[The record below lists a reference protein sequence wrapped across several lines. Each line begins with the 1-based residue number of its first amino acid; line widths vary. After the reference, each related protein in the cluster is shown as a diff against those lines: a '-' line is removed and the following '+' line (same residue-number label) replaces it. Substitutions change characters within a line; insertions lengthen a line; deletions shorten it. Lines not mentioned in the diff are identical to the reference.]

1 MCYTV
6 FLLYFDQVQCEIK
19 NSALEL
25 DNVLKISSF
34 STDLT
39 QKDGLSLMKNLTW
52 VLNKTLEDYDKALR
66 PDFFGPP
73 LEVNLTFH
81 IEGIPHIS
89 EVDMEIKVDFYLRQ
103 QWIDHRLKFEFPEH
117 LEYIPLTEDFGSR
130 IWFPDTF
137 FQNEKDSFVHSAT
150 VNNVFFRWYPNGR
163 ILMSRRMTL
172 TASCPMDLTNFPMD
186 YQECGIHTSSYG
198 LADHVVK
205 YDWESERSSIHFG
218 PYSLALLQN
227 FRLVGYRQRK
237 TVEEFSTGNY
247 TTLICEFLLSRAISY
262 YLIEVYIPSAL
273 VVIISWFA
281 FWMGREASSER
292 MALGVTSVL
301 TITTLLLSTH
311 SNSPKIS
318 YIKAIDV
325 YAGVCFVMVFTSMLQ
340 SALIG
345 YLLKKAKRYDERC
358 NKYNAE
364 QPVVNGQGN
373 RDSLSIESTILTTPP
388 SVSRVFDGPYEM
400 TTVGRE
406 NQPKKE
412 IAVAQKAITKCD
424 VWSRVI
430 FPGIFAI
437 FNGVYW
443 FYYLNA
449 SAPKNTSAWVT
460 IIKAFHNTRW

>member
-1 MCYTV
+1 MERTG
-6 FLLYFDQVQCEIK
+6 IMK
-19 NSALEL
+19 M
-25 DNVLKISSF
+25 
-34 STDLT
+34 STFNELT
-39 QKDGLSLMKNLTW
+39 QQESLSLLRNLTQI
-52 VLNKTLEDYDKALR
+52 LKKTLEHYDKDLR

-103 QWIDHRLKFEFPEH
+103 QWIDHRLKFEFPQDDD
-117 LEYIPLTEDFGSR
+117 LECIPLTEQFGSK

-137 FQNEKDSFVHSAT
+137 FQNEKDSFVHAAT

-186 YQECGIHTSSYG
+186 HQVCGIHTSSYG
-198 LADHVVK
+198 LPDHAVK
-205 YDWESERSSIHFG
+205 YDWESERSSVHFG
-218 PYSLALLQN
+218 PYSSALLQN
-227 FRLVGYRQRK
+227 FRLAGYRQRK

-247 TTLICEFLLSRAISY
+247 TTLICDFLLSRAISY

-281 FWMGREASSER
+281 FWMGREASAER

-325 YAGVCFVMVFTSMLQ
+325 YSGVCFIMVFTSLLQ

-358 NKYNAE
+358 DNSNSNS
-364 QPVVNGQGN
+364 PVVDGP
-373 RDSLSIESTILTTPP
+373 RHHD
-388 SVSRVFDGPYEM
+388 SVSNSSVILATTIEDSRAISSGYEM
-400 TTVGRE
+400 KILGRQRQRTNTV
-406 NQPKKE
+406 
-412 IAVAQKAITKCD
+412 AAQKTITKCD
-424 VWSRVI
+424 VLSRLI
-430 FPGIFAI
+430 FPCIFAI
-437 FNGVYW
+437 FNIVYW
-443 FYYLNA
+443 IYYLKA
-449 SAPKNTSAWVT
+449 SAIDNNHSEWVT
-460 IIKAFHNTRW
+460 SIKAFHKTRW